1 MKRFLTL
8 LAAVLVAALPALR
21 AADYE
26 PTAASRDS
34 REYQLRGFDGLNI
47 GWTYKVELN
56 CASRYGVTVEAPDFI
71 FPYLKVEVRNGIL
84 VLDTKELPRDI
95 RRKIEALSRSG
106 EIRAIVSMIEAL
118 SRSGEIRAIVSMP
131 ELTTLSM
138 SGASQLTTQDEFR
151 HRNDHFSMRLSGATN
166 VRGLSVKA
174 VEAVIECSGAAKFNI
189 TGEFDRVDL
198 ELSGAVAVNG
208 TLAASPKM
216 SQLELSGAVKLFW
229 KGNLG
234 KTEIQAAGA
243 VSAEIEGAVNELK
256 LDGSGAAKVN
266 TAKAPSRN
274 ADIRLSGAAKCEIDV
289 RESLNVSLS
298 GATTCRYHASDRLR
312 ISTQS
317 ISRGSSLTRF

>member
-106 EIRAIVSMIEAL
+106 EIRAT
-118 SRSGEIRAIVSMP
+118 VSMP

-198 ELSGAVAVNG
+198 ELSGAANG

-216 SQLELSGAVKLFW
+216 AQLELSGAVKLFW

-274 ADIRLSGAAKCEIDV
+274 ADVRLSGAAKCEIDV

>member
-34 REYQLRGFDGLNI
+34 REYQLRAFDGLNI

-95 RRKIEALSRSG
+95 RRK
-106 EIRAIVSMIEAL
+106 IEAL

-198 ELSGAVAVNG
+198 ELSGAVNG

>member
-1 MKRFLTL
+1 MKRFPTL
-8 LAAVLVAALPALR
+8 LAAVLVTALPALR

-106 EIRAIVSMIEAL
+106 EIRAIVSM
-118 SRSGEIRAIVSMP
+118 P

-198 ELSGAVAVNG
+198 ELSGAANG

-216 SQLELSGAVKLFW
+216 AQLELSGAVKLFW

>member
-8 LAAVLVAALPALR
+8 LAAVLVTALPALR

-106 EIRAIVSMIEAL
+106 EIRAIVSM
-118 SRSGEIRAIVSMP
+118 P

-198 ELSGAVAVNG
+198 ELSGAANG

-216 SQLELSGAVKLFW
+216 AELELSGAVKLFW

>member
-106 EIRAIVSMIEAL
+106 EIRAIVSM
-118 SRSGEIRAIVSMP
+118 P

-174 VEAVIECSGAAKFNI
+174 VEAVIECSGAAI
-189 TGEFDRVDL
+189 
-198 ELSGAVAVNG
+198 
-208 TLAASPKM
+208 
-216 SQLELSGAVKLFW
+216 KLFW

>member
-8 LAAVLVAALPALR
+8 LAAVLVTALPTLR

-106 EIRAIVSMIEAL
+106 EIRAIVSM
-118 SRSGEIRAIVSMP
+118 P

-198 ELSGAVAVNG
+198 ELSGAANG

-216 SQLELSGAVKLFW
+216 AQLELSGAVKLFW

>member
-106 EIRAIVSMIEAL
+106 EIRAIVSM
-118 SRSGEIRAIVSMP
+118 P

-174 VEAVIECSGAAKFNI
+174 VEAVIECSGAAKFNV

-198 ELSGAVAVNG
+198 ELSGAVNG

>member
-106 EIRAIVSMIEAL
+106 EIH
-118 SRSGEIRAIVSMP
+118 AIVSMP

-189 TGEFDRVDL
+189 TGELDRVDL
-198 ELSGAVAVNG
+198 ELSGAANG

-216 SQLELSGAVKLFW
+216 AELELSGAVKLFW

-234 KTEIQAAGA
+234 KTEIQASGA

>member
-8 LAAVLVAALPALR
+8 LAAVLVAALPTLR

-106 EIRAIVSMIEAL
+106 EIRAIVSM
-118 SRSGEIRAIVSMP
+118 P

-198 ELSGAVAVNG
+198 ELSGAANG

-216 SQLELSGAVKLFW
+216 AQLELSGAVKLFW

>member
-8 LAAVLVAALPALR
+8 LAAVLVTALPALR

-106 EIRAIVSMIEAL
+106 EIRAIVSM
-118 SRSGEIRAIVSMP
+118 P

-198 ELSGAVAVNG
+198 ELSGAANG

-216 SQLELSGAVKLFW
+216 AQLELSGAVKLFW

-243 VSAEIEGAVNELK
+243 ASAEIEGAVNELK

>member
-1 MKRFLTL
+1 MRRSWSPPFPPSGLRITSPRQH
-8 LAAVLVAALPALR
+8 PA
-21 AADYE
+21 
-26 PTAASRDS
+26 TAGS
-34 REYQLRGFDGLNI
+34 
-47 GWTYKVELN
+47 TN

-106 EIRAIVSMIEAL
+106 EIRAT
-118 SRSGEIRAIVSMP
+118 VSMP

-198 ELSGAVAVNG
+198 ELSGAANG

-216 SQLELSGAVKLFW
+216 AELELSGAVKLFW

>member
-8 LAAVLVAALPALR
+8 LAAVLVAALPTLR

-106 EIRAIVSMIEAL
+106 EIRAT
-118 SRSGEIRAIVSMP
+118 VSMP

-198 ELSGAVAVNG
+198 ELSGAANG

-216 SQLELSGAVKLFW
+216 AQLELSGAVKLFW

-256 LDGSGAAKVN
+256 LDGSGAAKVK

>member
-8 LAAVLVAALPALR
+8 LAAVLVTALPALR

-106 EIRAIVSMIEAL
+106 EIRAIVSM
-118 SRSGEIRAIVSMP
+118 P

-174 VEAVIECSGAAKFNI
+174 VEAVIECSGAAKFNV

-198 ELSGAVAVNG
+198 ELSGAVNG

>member
-8 LAAVLVAALPALR
+8 LAAVLVTALPALR

-106 EIRAIVSMIEAL
+106 EIRAIVSM
-118 SRSGEIRAIVSMP
+118 P

-198 ELSGAVAVNG
+198 ELSGAANG

-216 SQLELSGAVKLFW
+216 AQLELSGAVKLFW

>member
-8 LAAVLVAALPALR
+8 LAAVLVAALPTLR

-106 EIRAIVSMIEAL
+106 EIRAIVSM
-118 SRSGEIRAIVSMP
+118 P

-198 ELSGAVAVNG
+198 ELSGAANG

-216 SQLELSGAVKLFW
+216 AELELSGAVKLFW

>member
-106 EIRAIVSMIEAL
+106 EIRAIVSM
-118 SRSGEIRAIVSMP
+118 P

-198 ELSGAVAVNG
+198 ELSGAANG

-216 SQLELSGAVKLFW
+216 AQLELSGAVKLFW

>member
-106 EIRAIVSMIEAL
+106 EIRAT
-118 SRSGEIRAIVSMP
+118 VSMP

-174 VEAVIECSGAAKFNI
+174 VEAVIECSGAAKFNV

-198 ELSGAVAVNG
+198 ELSGAVNG

-216 SQLELSGAVKLFW
+216 AELELSGAVKLFW

-234 KTEIQAAGA
+234 KTEIQAEGA
-243 VSAEIEGAVNELK
+243 ISAEIEGAVNELK

>member
-106 EIRAIVSMIEAL
+106 EIRAIVSM
-118 SRSGEIRAIVSMP
+118 P

-174 VEAVIECSGAAKFNI
+174 VEAVIECSGAAKFNV

-198 ELSGAVAVNG
+198 ELSGAVNG

-216 SQLELSGAVKLFW
+216 AQLELSGAVKLFW

>member
-71 FPYLKVEVRNGIL
+71 FPYLKVEVQNGIL

-95 RRKIEALSRSG
+95 RRK
-106 EIRAIVSMIEAL
+106 IEAL

-198 ELSGAVAVNG
+198 ELSGAANG

-216 SQLELSGAVKLFW
+216 AQLELSGAVKLFW

>member
-34 REYQLRGFDGLNI
+34 REYQLRGFDGLSI

-95 RRKIEALSRSG
+95 RRK
-106 EIRAIVSMIEAL
+106 IEAL

-198 ELSGAVAVNG
+198 ELSGAVNG

>member
-34 REYQLRGFDGLNI
+34 REYQLRGCDGLNI

-95 RRKIEALSRSG
+95 RRK
-106 EIRAIVSMIEAL
+106 IEAL

-198 ELSGAVAVNG
+198 ELSGAANG

-216 SQLELSGAVKLFW
+216 AQLELSGAVKLFW

>member
-106 EIRAIVSMIEAL
+106 EIRAT
-118 SRSGEIRAIVSMP
+118 VSMP

-174 VEAVIECSGAAKFNI
+174 VEAVIECSGAAKFNV

-198 ELSGAVAVNG
+198 ELSGAVNG

-216 SQLELSGAVKLFW
+216 AELELSGAVKLFW

>member
-47 GWTYKVELN
+47 GWTYKVELS

-106 EIRAIVSMIEAL
+106 EIRAIVSM
-118 SRSGEIRAIVSMP
+118 P

-151 HRNDHFSMRLSGATN
+151 HRNDHFSMHLSGATN

-198 ELSGAVAVNG
+198 ELSGAVNG

>member
-106 EIRAIVSMIEAL
+106 EIRAT
-118 SRSGEIRAIVSMP
+118 VSMP

-174 VEAVIECSGAAKFNI
+174 VEAVIECSGAAKFII

-198 ELSGAVAVNG
+198 ELSGAANG

-216 SQLELSGAVKLFW
+216 AQLELSGAVKLFW

-234 KTEIQAAGA
+234 KTEIQASGA

>member
-106 EIRAIVSMIEAL
+106 EIH
-118 SRSGEIRAIVSMP
+118 AIVSMP

-198 ELSGAVAVNG
+198 ELSGAANG

-216 SQLELSGAVKLFW
+216 AELELSGAVKLFW

>member
-8 LAAVLVAALPALR
+8 LAAVLVAALPTLR

-106 EIRAIVSMIEAL
+106 EIRAIVSM
-118 SRSGEIRAIVSMP
+118 P

-198 ELSGAVAVNG
+198 ELSGAANG

-216 SQLELSGAVKLFW
+216 AQLELSGAVKLFW

-289 RESLNVSLS
+289 RESLEVTLS
-298 GATTCRYHASDRLR
+298 GASSCRYHASDRLR
-312 ISTQS
+312 VSTRS

>member
-1 MKRFLTL
+1 MTYLS
-8 LAAVLVAALPALR
+8 
-21 AADYE
+21 DY
-26 PTAASRDS
+26 
-34 REYQLRGFDGLNI
+34 
-47 GWTYKVELN
+47 
-56 CASRYGVTVEAPDFI
+56 I
-71 FPYLKVEVRNGIL
+71 FPKVISGIDSVLSENGYSIMLKHTNN
-84 VLDTKELPRDI
+84 
-95 RRKIEALSRSG
+95 
-106 EIRAIVSMIEAL
+106 

-198 ELSGAVAVNG
+198 ELSGAANG

-216 SQLELSGAVKLFW
+216 AQLELSGAVKLFW

>member
-1 MKRFLTL
+1 M
-8 LAAVLVAALPALR
+8 
-21 AADYE
+21 
-26 PTAASRDS
+26 
-34 REYQLRGFDGLNI
+34 
-47 GWTYKVELN
+47 
-56 CASRYGVTVEAPDFI
+56 
-71 FPYLKVEVRNGIL
+71 
-84 VLDTKELPRDI
+84 LDTKELPRDI

-106 EIRAIVSMIEAL
+106 EIHAT
-118 SRSGEIRAIVSMP
+118 VSMP

-138 SGASQLTTQDEFR
+138 SGAAQLTTQDEFR

-174 VEAVIECSGAAKFNI
+174 VEAVIECSGAAKFNV

-198 ELSGAVAVNG
+198 ELSGAVNG

>member
-8 LAAVLVAALPALR
+8 LAAVLVTALPTLR

-106 EIRAIVSMIEAL
+106 EIRAIVSM
-118 SRSGEIRAIVSMP
+118 P

-166 VRGLSVKA
+166 VSTTVKA

-198 ELSGAVAVNG
+198 ELSGAANG

-216 SQLELSGAVKLFW
+216 AQLELSGAVKLFW

>member
-47 GWTYKVELN
+47 GWTYKVELS

-95 RRKIEALSRSG
+95 RRK
-106 EIRAIVSMIEAL
+106 IEAL

-174 VEAVIECSGAAKFNI
+174 VEAVIECSGAAKFNV

-198 ELSGAVAVNG
+198 ELSGAVNG

>member
-8 LAAVLVAALPALR
+8 LAAVLVAALPTLR

-106 EIRAIVSMIEAL
+106 EIRAIVSM
-118 SRSGEIRAIVSMP
+118 P

-198 ELSGAVAVNG
+198 ELSGAANG

-216 SQLELSGAVKLFW
+216 AQLELSGAVKLFW

-274 ADIRLSGAAKCEIDV
+274 ADIRLSGAAKCEIEV

>member
-106 EIRAIVSMIEAL
+106 EIRAIVSM
-118 SRSGEIRAIVSMP
+118 P

-174 VEAVIECSGAAKFNI
+174 VEAVIECSGAAKFNV

-198 ELSGAVAVNG
+198 ELSGAVNG

-216 SQLELSGAVKLFW
+216 AELELSGAVKLFW

>member
-8 LAAVLVAALPALR
+8 LAAVLVTALPALR

-106 EIRAIVSMIEAL
+106 EIRAIVSM
-118 SRSGEIRAIVSMP
+118 P

-198 ELSGAVAVNG
+198 ELSGAVNG